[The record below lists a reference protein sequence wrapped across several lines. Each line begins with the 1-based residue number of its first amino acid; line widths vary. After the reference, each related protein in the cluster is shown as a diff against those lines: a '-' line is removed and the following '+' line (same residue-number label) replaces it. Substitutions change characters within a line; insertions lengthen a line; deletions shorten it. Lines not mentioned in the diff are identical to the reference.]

1 MNTYAQLHTRRT
13 NLLIHLIAVPLFIA
27 AHLGLASAIIWQE
40 PLSALMWIGLAVAS
54 LGLQRQGHALEP
66 ETPAPFRNGLDFAVR
81 LYTEQFYTFPKF
93 LFSGNFQ
100 ENWLAA
106 SSKDTKTRK

>member
-1 MNTYAQLHTRRT
+1 MNTYAQLHIRRT

-27 AHLGLASAIIWQE
+27 AHLGLISAIAWQE
-40 PLSALMWIGLAVAS
+40 PLSALIWIGLAVMS

-66 ETPAPFRNGLDFAVR
+66 ETPAPFRNGLDFAIR

-93 LFSGNFQ
+93 LFSGEFQ
-100 ENWLAA
+100 EN
-106 SSKDTKTRK
+106 